1 MYAILQ
7 QSGHQYRVS
16 PGDRLVV
23 DRLDAE
29 VGSVVALEPVVLV
42 QGDDGT
48 QVGTPVIDGVRVAA
62 LVVGHAKGGKIRVFK
77 YKPKK
82 RYRRT
87 HGHRSLLT
95 ELRIEAV
102 LAKGEKLPEP
112 APAPAKAEKAEA
124 KPAAKGRA
132 RGRGKAEAEAE
143 TTSAIETAAVEAEA
157 EATEAPATTPKRGRT
172 AAAKAA
178 AAAEAEAPQAMEAP
192 EGAEEG
198 AQGAAPAAAPE
209 AAAEESAPK
218 RRSRARKAEAAD
230 ETENTPATD
239 GETEA

>member
-16 PGDRLVV
+16 PGDRLLV
-23 DRLDAE
+23 DRLAAE

-42 QGDDGT
+42 QGDGDGAT

-62 LVVGHAKGGKIRVFK
+62 VVVGHPKGGKLRVFK

-82 RYRRT
+82 HYRRT

-102 LAKGEKLPEP
+102 LAAGEKLPEP
-112 APAPAKAEKAEA
+112 KVALAVAAPEAAPAPAK
-124 KPAAKGRA
+124 
-132 RGRGKAEAEAE
+132 RGR
-143 TTSAIETAAVEAEA
+143 S
-157 EATEAPATTPKRGRT
+157 R
-172 AAAKAA
+172 AKAA
-178 AAAEAEAPQAMEAP
+178 EAVAETGETVDAVAAEAEP
-192 EGAEEG
+192 ETA
-198 AQGAAPAAAPE
+198 AAAPE
-209 AAAEESAPK
+209 AVDVAAAESEPDATAEAPAPK
-218 RRSRARKAEAAD
+218 RRSRAKKAAA
-230 ETENTPATD
+230 ESTENETDTETPAGD